1 MGLSE
6 EDNRLLNLEVN
17 RLVNLAYKKSAV
29 SILPI
34 NLSNTESNNDD
45 SDSDSDWED
54 GGKREKFK
62 LIPIKDWPAKY
73 VEVWA
78 NERMEKF
85 DAAKK
90 RHSDD
95 SNNNEKEEISEDDLV
110 TAIAVAERAYY
121 LTRGWFLVYC

>member
-6 EDNRLLNLEVN
+6 EDKKEVN
-17 RLVNLAYKKSAV
+17 RLSKLAYKKSAV
-29 SILPI
+29 PILPI
-34 NLSNTESNNDD
+34 NLSNTKSNYDDD
-45 SDSDSDWED
+45 SDCDSDD
-54 GGKREKFK
+54 GGLREEKFEP
-62 LIPIKDWPAKY
+62 IPIKYWPYRY
-73 VEVWA
+73 VKAWT

-95 SNNNEKEEISEDDLV
+95 SNNNEEEEISEDDLV

-121 LTRGWFLVYC
+121 LTRGWFLV